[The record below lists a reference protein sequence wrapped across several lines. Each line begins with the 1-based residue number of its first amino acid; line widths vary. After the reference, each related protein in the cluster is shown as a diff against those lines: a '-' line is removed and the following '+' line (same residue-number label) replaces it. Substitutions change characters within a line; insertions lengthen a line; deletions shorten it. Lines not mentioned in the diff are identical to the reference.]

1 MLYGKRETEMIFK
14 KVKLKIKLYL
24 VEYCNAPKAHA
35 FLTLPLKSH
44 LFKHFLL
51 WGKISLTIPIYYLKM
66 IPLFGLA
73 FLLGLPI
80 FGDVEAYAN
89 TGSVSLEDL
98 QHQLDGIIT
107 ELNRL
112 LPQLNSFITR
122 FHNFVYDTGIN
133 VITDAQG
140 GLSIDVSNNLNDSL
154 AEQYAN
160 RIDIFDRLIRNHINE
175 IDNLIVR
182 GSEIE
187 DQIREINSNYL
198 SQLTE
203 LKNRLNI
210 AISSYK
216 HYNP

>member
-1 MLYGKRETEMIFK
+1 MGEKKQLEMK
-14 KVKLKIKLYL
+14 MKIKMKSKTQLYL

-35 FLTLPLKSH
+35 FVTLPLQSH
-44 LFKHFLL
+44 LFKHFLVL
-51 WGKISLTIPIYYLKM
+51 GKISLTIPISSLKL
-66 IPLFGLA
+66 IPIFGLGFLFGLP
-73 FLLGLPI
+73 FFENI
-80 FGDVEAYAN
+80 EAYAN

-98 QHQLDGIIT
+98 QEQLDVIIR

-112 LPQLNSFITR
+112 LPQLNSFINR
-122 FHNFVYDTGIN
+122 FHNFLIETGIN

-140 GLSIDVSNNLNDSL
+140 GLSIDVPENLNDSL

-160 RIDIFDRLIRNHINE
+160 RINIFDGLIRNHINQ
-175 IDNLIVR
+175 IDNLIQR

-203 LKNRLNI
+203 LKNRLSI
-210 AISSYK
+210 AVSSYK
-216 HYNP
+216 HYKP